1 MASTQPIEMK
11 NYYLEKYF
19 GEDRLFDVGVLISL
33 TLFCIMFGVA
43 FI

>member
-1 MASTQPIEMK
+1 MATTRTIEMK

-19 GEDRLFDVGVLISL
+19 GEDRLFNIGVLVSL
-33 TLFCIMFGVA
+33 TLLFVMFGVA